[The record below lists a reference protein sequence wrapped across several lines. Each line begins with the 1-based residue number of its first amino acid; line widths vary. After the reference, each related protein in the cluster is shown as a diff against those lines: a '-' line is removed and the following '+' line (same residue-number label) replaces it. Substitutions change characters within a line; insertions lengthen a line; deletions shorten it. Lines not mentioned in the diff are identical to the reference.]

1 MKRRINF
8 QWMKYM
14 RNPTAKEKNH
24 LGEKHLNH
32 IMVKTRVIRISGF
45 QQDWPGPL

>member
-8 QWMKYM
+8 QQLRLM
-14 RNPTAKEKNH
+14 RNPAEKEKNH